1 MMMSEENNFPYIY
14 SLIELRGTSL
24 AKIDLTIST
33 RNITFT
39 VENILWN
46 DVLELIK
53 DLQEELET
61 KMKIRDVLREALADE

>member
-1 MMMSEENNFPYIY
+1 MMSDKTNLPYIY
-14 SLIELRGTSL
+14 SSIELRGTSL
-24 AKIDLTIST
+24 TKIDLTVST

-39 VENILWN
+39 VEDILWY

-61 KMKIRDVLREALADE
+61 KMKIRDVLREALANE